1 MTQIDQ
7 LIEQLNDSTGWCII
21 CSIGWFIIYTV
32 FYHPVFSNIIYSG
45 IFIDSLE
52 VRQVVDNTF
61 KTHIEEDKK
70 ELKNYERNKKRN
82 I

>member
-1 MTQIDQ
+1 MITKRLSQEGRFYLWGNSSIIQVQDLIDK
-7 LIEQLNDSTGWCII
+7 
-21 CSIGWFIIYTV
+21 
-32 FYHPVFSNIIYSG
+32 
-45 IFIDSLE
+45 LE

-70 ELKNYERNKKRN
+70 ELNNYERSKKRN

>member
-1 MTQIDQ
+1 MIA
-7 LIEQLNDSTGWCII
+7 LVGVSFVLLVGLL
-21 CSIGWFIIYTV
+21 FLFH
-32 FYHPVFSNIIYSG
+32 FYDVLYLLVFSNIIYSG

-70 ELKNYERNKKRN
+70 ELKNYERSKKRN

>member
-1 MTQIDQ
+1 MIA
-7 LIEQLNDSTGWCII
+7 LAGVSFVLLVGLL
-21 CSIGWFIIYTV
+21 FLFH
-32 FYHPVFSNIIYSG
+32 FYDVLYLLVFSNIIYSG

-70 ELKNYERNKKRN
+70 ELKNYERSKKRN